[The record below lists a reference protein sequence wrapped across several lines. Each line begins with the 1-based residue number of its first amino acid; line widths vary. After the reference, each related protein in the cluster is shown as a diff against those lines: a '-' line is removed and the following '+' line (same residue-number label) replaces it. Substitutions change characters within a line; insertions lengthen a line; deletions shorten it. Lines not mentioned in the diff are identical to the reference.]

1 MKVSDVF
8 DSLIKHIFKY
18 NLTLYDT
25 AGQEEYEALRPMFH
39 GQANVFILC
48 YSVDTESSF
57 ENIKNKWVHELRS
70 FGPNTPIILAANKID
85 TRLVFSLAH

>member
-1 MKVSDVF
+1 MDHK
-8 DSLIKHIFKY
+8 IKMFCLFFKIISFQY

-85 TRLVFSLAH
+85 TR